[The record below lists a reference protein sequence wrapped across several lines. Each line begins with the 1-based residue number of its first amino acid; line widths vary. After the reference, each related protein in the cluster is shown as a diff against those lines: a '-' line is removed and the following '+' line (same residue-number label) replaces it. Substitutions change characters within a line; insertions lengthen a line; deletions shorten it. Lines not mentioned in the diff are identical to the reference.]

1 MVNLLDGSESAF
13 LKTHLAEGMLL
24 CVAVADS
31 FPRSAVGL
39 VHFRGAFIFIV
50 FLPCLF
56 AVLLTVLSVCEVG
69 TTGVG
74 TRSLGSARHLV
85 TSVPGKRKAH
95 AGGLST

>member
-1 MVNLLDGSESAF
+1 VRTALTDRKDVVNLLDGSESAF

-24 CVAVADS
+24 CVAVTDS

-39 VHFRGAFIFIV
+39 VHFWGAFIFIV

-69 TTGVG
+69 TTGI
-74 TRSLGSARHLV
+74 
-85 TSVPGKRKAH
+85 
-95 AGGLST
+95 